1 MAAAASSSGGV
12 RIRDPEEVRR
22 RRAAPW
28 TSLGVDG
35 ADGEEEAA
43 ARARTMARE
52 CDVYVGHGGDAR
64 RMAAWLHAVLEL
76 LGVPCV
82 AADRR
87 RCGDAPAH
95 AAERGAMDAA
105 VVGVTLSD
113 ASKWLV
119 GLPCSTWSN
128 QTI

>member
-1 MAAAASSSGGV
+1 MDLPGG
-12 RIRDPEEVRR
+12 RR
-22 RRAAPW
+22 GRQR
-28 TSLGVDG
+28 GG
-35 ADGEEEAA
+35 GGREG
-43 ARARTMARE
+43 E

-105 VVGVTLSD
+105 VVGVTLSG

-119 GLPCSTWSN
+119 GLPCST
-128 QTI
+128 

>member
-1 MAAAASSSGGV
+1 MSSGAAHGV
-12 RIRDPEEVRR
+12 RIRDPEEVRMR

-35 ADGEEEAA
+35 AGSEKAAA
-43 ARARTMARE
+43 ARESARSRE

-105 VVGVTLSD
+105 VVGVTLSG